1 MKPARSN
8 RAIAGICSSLVI
20 AACGISACTATPE
33 PQPLPAS
40 PTAPVTGPTSSP
52 PSVSTPPP
60 LPLPSAPPA
69 DSLAFRE
76 LQASLE
82 IFSREMIGQGAPA
95 VLVEARSGQQV
106 WRHAAGVRS
115 LDGGD
120 PAEPGD
126 LMGAGGILRSMLAVS
141 TLKLFEEGL
150 VALDATV
157 GTYLPEGAGSG
168 PETPSAAER
177 STTLRQLLA
186 DPSGRDSSRRA
197 DTLLALVL
205 ERVRAA
211 PLAEVLRGDIW
222 NPVGMQSTV
231 LWPAV
236 DASPDLVHGYAVE
249 EGKTVDVTMGPPG
262 RGQGPPRLFAS
273 TADIN
278 SFHAALL
285 GGRLLAPSSLL
296 LMKGPA
302 AAEYGLGLDQWDDRC
317 TNGDYYG
324 HSGDLPG
331 YGTIALSSAD
341 GNRQLTIS
349 VAYPP
354 QPVTDQP
361 SAIVLEITSL
371 AQVLL
376 NGSCRFRFG

>member
-1 MKPARSN
+1 
-8 RAIAGICSSLVI
+8 
-20 AACGISACTATPE
+20 
-33 PQPLPAS
+33 
-40 PTAPVTGPTSSP
+40 
-52 PSVSTPPP
+52 
-60 LPLPSAPPA
+60 
-69 DSLAFRE
+69 
-76 LQASLE
+76 
-82 IFSREMIGQGAPA
+82 
-95 VLVEARSGQQV
+95 
-106 WRHAAGVRS
+106 
-115 LDGGD
+115 
-120 PAEPGD
+120 
-126 LMGAGGILRSMLAVS
+126 MGAGGILRSMLAVS